1 MSAESITLVNG
12 VRTDQLPANDRGLA
26 YGDGLFETFRVTT
39 GRVTLEDLHFQ
50 RLQQGAERLGLP
62 IDLSELRREIAEVA
76 STLSEGVLKLTVTRG
91 SGQRGYRLPE
101 PQRPVRIVQTGPLPA
116 HIDAYQHNGVQL
128 FRCKTTLARQPL
140 LAGIKHLNRLEQVLA
155 RAEWSD
161 PSIVE
166 GLLTDTEG
174 AIIEG
179 TMSNV
184 FLRIDGG
191 WVTPDLSQSGVQGVM
206 RDFLIQNI
214 REGGQ
219 AVSVRRIDE
228 RELASCSEWFCCNS
242 VMGVWPVVAMGDMT
256 WPIGAATRTVQ
267 AYAMHA

>member
-1 MSAESITLVNG
+1 MSVESITLVNG
-12 VRTDQLPANDRGLA
+12 VRSEQLPADDRGLA
-26 YGDGLFETFRVTT
+26 YGDGLFETFRVSN

-50 RLQQGAERLGLP
+50 RLQRGAERLRLS
-62 IDLSELRREIAEVA
+62 IDVSELRREVAEVS

-91 SGQRGYRLPE
+91 SGPRGYLLPE
-101 PQRPVRIVQTGPLPA
+101 PQRPVRIIQTGPLPA
-116 HIDAYQHNGVQL
+116 YLDAYQRDGVRL

-161 PSIVE
+161 PNIAE
-166 GLLTDTEG
+166 GLLSDTEG

-206 RDFLIQNI
+206 RDYLIQNI
-214 REGGQ
+214 REAGQ
-219 AVSVRRIDE
+219 PVSVRRIDQ

-242 VMGVWPVVAMGDMT
+242 VMGVWPVVAMGEME

-267 AYAMHA
+267 AYALHA